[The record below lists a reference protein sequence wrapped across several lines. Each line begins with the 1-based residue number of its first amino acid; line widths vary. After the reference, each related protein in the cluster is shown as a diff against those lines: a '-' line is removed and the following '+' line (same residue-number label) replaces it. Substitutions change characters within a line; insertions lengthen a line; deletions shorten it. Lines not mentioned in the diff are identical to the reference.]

1 MSDAQ
6 PSFATIR
13 LVTRLAA
20 PCTLD
25 AALATRRHHDFLDA
39 LILLAIVQANVAP
52 LMRDPALQR
61 AHASYDEAP
70 PDELRRPVSINA
82 VAHSLR
88 LPYETARRRIVRL
101 AAAGACDVSEAGV
114 IVPARELA
122 TPEHMVALMAVWQQ
136 IQGLYYTLRDLG
148 LIDEMVAPSERER
161 WTSNA
166 ADLPFRAVIR
176 VASDY
181 MLRTVDNISRQF
193 GGLIAA
199 IVWFS
204 VLRANTETAPASDA
218 GGPTEAVADFLDDGR
233 RTPVRT
239 SDIARALDAPHETI
253 RRYVAELCEAER
265 LQRVRG
271 GVIVP
276 AAVLA
281 RPSAVKAM
289 RTNFADLQRMFA
301 GFARLG
307 VMSEWDR
314 QNPPRE
320 TSRVSGVAGAA

>member
-1 MSDAQ
+1 MSAAQ

-39 LILLAIVQANVAP
+39 LILLAVVQANIAP

-61 AHASYDEAP
+61 AYAAYEEPP
-70 PDELRRPVSINA
+70 PDDLRRPVSISA

-88 LPYETARRRIVRL
+88 LPYETVRRRVLRL
-101 AAAGACDVSEAGV
+101 AAAAACDVGETGV

-122 TPEHMVALMAVWQQ
+122 TPDHMVALMAVWEE
-136 IQGLYYTLRDLG
+136 IRGLYYTLRDLG
-148 LIDEMVAPSERER
+148 LLDEIVPAADRER
-161 WTSNA
+161 WATNA
-166 ADLPFRAVIR
+166 ADPPFRAVIR
-176 VASDY
+176 ISSDY
-181 MLRTVDNISRQF
+181 MLRTVDNVSRQF

-199 IVWFS
+199 VVWVT
-204 VLRANTETAPASDA
+204 VLRGAGEAPLAAEDPAEALSDL
-218 GGPTEAVADFLDDGR
+218 LDDSR
-233 RTPVRT
+233 RAPVRT
-239 SDIARALDAPHETI
+239 SDIARRLDAPHETI
-253 RRYVAELCEAER
+253 RRYVTELCETGQ

-271 GVIVP
+271 GLIVP
-276 AAVLA
+276 ARMLA
-281 RPSAVKAM
+281 KPSSVKVM
-289 RTNFADLQRMFA
+289 RANFADLQRMFA

-307 VMSEWDR
+307 VMSAWDR

-320 TSRVSGVAGAA
+320 AARPSAAAGAA